1 MFRYG
6 FIGYFEDSDSNDPH
20 DEWAENRLDNSG
32 LRQRKMDNRDHG
44 CSNAACTSF
53 AFRYAKFISA
63 AAVVSGIIVIAYS
76 IVSEPVYTAY
86 CQVLVDPGISKIGRE
101 NSLEQGGTPDT
112 QRVESEIAVIK
123 SDGVALAVIDKL
135 KISPRADF
143 FDFPF
148 VGAFKR
154 SNNSDNNAT
163 EQTRRLALAQ
173 FRESLTVRRIGVSDA
188 IAIGFSAS
196 TADQA
201 AERANATAEA
211 YMKFQLEARA
221 QAARVS
227 SDWLQH
233 RLFNIRLEM
242 NRAELKLQEFRAA
255 QNYSLNNKRL
265 AAVSAQRLGD
275 VPERPPGATGDAGDL
290 ESMTLEEL
298 ETNAAAHRKVYE
310 TFLQAYMTTVQDQS
324 FPIPNARLISRAEP
338 PMHPNRN
345 VLFAIGAAM
354 FLGGIGGM
362 SLRIWQLR
370 NAR

>member
-1 MFRYG
+1 
-6 FIGYFEDSDSNDPH
+6 
-20 DEWAENRLDNSG
+20 
-32 LRQRKMDNRDHG
+32 MDNRDHG
-44 CSNAACTSF
+44 RSNAGWASF
-53 AFRYAKFISA
+53 ALRHAKFMSTAAIVGGFMIST
-63 AAVVSGIIVIAYS
+63 YS
-76 IVSEPVYTAY
+76 IVSGPVYTAY

-101 NSLEQGGTPDT
+101 NWLGQGGAPDT

-135 KISPRADF
+135 KISPRSDF
-143 FDFPF
+143 FNLPLLH
-148 VGAFKR
+148 AFQR
-154 SNNSDNNAT
+154 PNDSNDNAT
-163 EQTRRLALAQ
+163 ERRLALAQ

-221 QAARVS
+221 QAARAS

-233 RLFNIRLEM
+233 RLFQIRLEM
-242 NRAELKLQEFRAA
+242 NRAELKLQEFRAG

-265 AAVSAQRLGD
+265 ATISARQSGD
-275 VPERPPGATGDAGDL
+275 VPEKLPGTTSMAETGDL
-290 ESMTLEEL
+290 EAMTLEEL

-324 FPIPNARLISRAEP
+324 FPIPSARLISRAEP
-338 PMHPNRN
+338 PMRQNGN
-345 VLFAIGAAM
+345 ILFAIGAM
-354 FLGGIGGM
+354 IILGGIGAM
-362 SLRIWQLR
+362 SPRIWQLR
-370 NAR
+370 NSSS